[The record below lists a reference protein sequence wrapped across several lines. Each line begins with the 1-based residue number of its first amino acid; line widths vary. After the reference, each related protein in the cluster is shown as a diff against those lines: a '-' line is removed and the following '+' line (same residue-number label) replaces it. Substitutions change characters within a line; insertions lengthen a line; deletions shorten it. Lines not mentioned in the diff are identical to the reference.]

1 MEVKNYLTGNT
12 DPTFFLWCLF
22 FAGLGIL
29 FVLLMGTRLRDPASL
44 NSPSKFSWAYL
55 WSDNIRRILASV
67 LAVYLSLRFMP
78 DLFGWELNEWKAL
91 LVGTAWDGIALFI
104 KQKSNIL
111 DPKDKP

>member
-29 FVLLMGTRLRDPASL
+29 FVLLMGTKLRDPGSIY
-44 NSPSKFSWAYL
+44 SPQRFSWSYL
-55 WSDNIRRILASV
+55 LSDNFKRILASL

-78 DLFGWELNEWKAL
+78 ELFGWPVNEWKAL
-91 LVGTAWDGIALFI
+91 LVGMAWDGIALFI